1 MALLNLSFT
10 AEEIKNAQTD
20 NFAPVPA
27 GNYIAEVNRSEVKQT
42 KDGRGSYLSLTFKI
56 LDGDFANR
64 LVFQNITIVNANQT
78 AQAIGRKQMSQL
90 SGACGIMQLNDS
102 QELHGKPMWIKVA
115 IEVDKTGQYE
125 PRNTIKKF
133 MPLQYQH
140 QQPQNMQPMQ
150 AAQPVQPVSTPAPN
164 PWARQS

>member
-1 MALLNLSFT
+1 MALLNLSFST
-10 AEEIKNAQTD
+10 DEIKNAQTD
-20 NFAPVPA
+20 NFTPIPA
-27 GNYIAEVNRSEVKQT
+27 GNYIAEINRSEVKQT

-78 AQAIGRKQMSQL
+78 AQAIGREQMAQIA
-90 SGACGIMQLNDS
+90 GACGIMQLNDS

-125 PRNTIKKF
+125 PRNTIKRF
-133 MPLQYQH
+133 MPLQYQQ